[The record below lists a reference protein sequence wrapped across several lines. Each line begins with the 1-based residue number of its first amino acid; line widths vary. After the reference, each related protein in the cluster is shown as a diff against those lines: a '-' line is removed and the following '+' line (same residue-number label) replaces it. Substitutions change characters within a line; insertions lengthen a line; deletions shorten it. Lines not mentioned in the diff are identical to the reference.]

1 MSMSVCT
8 IIRHY
13 AMFSLKSAC
22 LHPIFA
28 ATSLLLSGVMG
39 TRFMRTGKF
48 MPAGLVAG
56 LRSDCEEIKISQ
68 LIFDNDLLSLCCMN
82 LITFPSFQYCTSC
95 SHVLPADEKVT
106 LYVFLNKSGSCSRE
120 QADVCKSSFVV
131 TVLVLI
137 FLFCTY
143 YKFT

>member
-1 MSMSVCT
+1 MHVIEIKTVFINLRVKIMSTSVCT

-56 LRSDCEEIKISQ
+56 LRSDCEEIEISQ

-82 LITFPSFQYCTSC
+82 LITYFSFLSVLHKLFACLTS
-95 SHVLPADEKVT
+95 
-106 LYVFLNKSGSCSRE
+106 
-120 QADVCKSSFVV
+120 
-131 TVLVLI
+131 
-137 FLFCTY
+137 
-143 YKFT
+143 